1 MDASANRTQFQA
13 FKRDKIERERN
24 MPALDIIL
32 HGDGCWPDLKEHPD
46 RVIHLA
52 DGTLIAMA
60 ALPGGM
66 TSGQTSVSIRIDL
79 PDGRVVVAETS
90 LALLGTAVDMFRA
103 QDKRQVL

>member
-1 MDASANRTQFQA
+1 
-13 FKRDKIERERN
+13 

-46 RVIHLA
+46 RVIHIA
-52 DGTLIAMA
+52 GDAHIAMA

-66 TSGQTSVSIRIDL
+66 TSGKTSVAIRIDL

-103 QDKRQVL
+103 QEKRQVL

>member
-1 MDASANRTQFQA
+1 
-13 FKRDKIERERN
+13 

-46 RVIHLA
+46 RVIHLNNV
-52 DGTLIAMA
+52 AMA

-79 PDGRVVVAETS
+79 PDGRVVIAETS